1 MFRTLKIYTF
11 CIFALCVGVAAQSPE
26 PSVDNSA
33 VPSFFDQVVAQ
44 IDAGS
49 IDAGA
54 EFRLEQTFR
63 LSKNGFIDADSKR
76 VVSSSG
82 DERLLKI
89 SADGLDVIDR
99 AGYFQYLRELT
110 ASDIR
115 IVVGQDD
122 TNFSISMFSEME
134 TKTRALAMRSIL
146 DLGVR
151 LAIHRKEEDAAVGK
165 PVDPYELRVLQS
177 YSSTADEKLLTIGF
191 RIPKSEFLKMIREYR

>member
-1 MFRTLKIYTF
+1 MFRTLKIYF
-11 CIFALCVGVAAQSPE
+11 CTFALCVGVAAQSPE

-49 IDAGA
+49 IDPGA

-82 DERLLKI
+82 DERLVKI
-89 SADGLDVIDR
+89 AGEGLDVIDR
-99 AGYFQYLRELT
+99 AGYFQYLREL
-110 ASDIR
+110 AEADIR
-115 IVVGQDD
+115 VVAGQDD
-122 TNFSISMFSEME
+122 TSFFFSIIPEME
-134 TKTRALAMRSIL
+134 TNTRARAMKTAL
-146 DLGVR
+146 DAVVR
-151 LAIHRKEEDAAVGK
+151 LAIHRKEEDAAAGK

-177 YSSTADEKLLTIGF
+177 YSSSADEKLFTISF

>member
-1 MFRTLKIYTF
+1 MLTTLKIYF
-11 CIFALCVGVAAQSPE
+11 CIFALCVGIAAQSPE

-33 VPSFFDQVVAQ
+33 LPSFFDQVVAQ

-82 DERLLKI
+82 DERLVKI
-89 SADGLDVIDR
+89 AAGGLDVIDR
-99 AGYFQYLRELT
+99 AGYFQYLREL
-110 ASDIR
+110 AEADIR
-115 IVVGQDD
+115 VVAGQDD
-122 TNFSISMFSEME
+122 TSFFFSFTPEME
-134 TKTRALAMRSIL
+134 TNTRARAMKSAL
-146 DLGVR
+146 DTMVR
-151 LAIHRKEEDAAVGK
+151 LAIYRKEEDAAVGK

-177 YSSTADEKLLTIGF
+177 YSSAADEKLLTIGF
-191 RIPKSEFLKMIREYR
+191 RIPKGEFLKMIREYR